1 MRPTRDS
8 DRLWLRVLGQP
19 GVATLL
25 LCTAAVLVMVGSGWA
40 VVRVLGGARTVIPTL
55 GPEPIIRVRIAA
67 RRQQIELTSPGGL
80 LAATGSAIPLILPA
94 PVVIEPDGDGFVL
107 TDAQGTAHARGRID
121 RRDGRGIAR
130 DRGSRVDRPGRRTLP
145 RRDPTRA
152 R

>member
-40 VVRVLGGARTVIPTL
+40 VVRVLGGARPVIPTL

-67 RRQQIELTSPGGL
+67 RRQQIELTSPGPL
-80 LAATGSAIPLILPA
+80 LFTPGATIPRVLPA
-94 PVVIEPDGDGFVL
+94 PVVIEPDGDGFVHASNVELYAEDDGDSDRSVLQAGAISVTPLSLKGL
-107 TDAQGTAHARGRID
+107 TVANIREI
-121 RRDGRGIAR
+121 
-130 DRGSRVDRPGRRTLP
+130 SL
-145 RRDPTRA
+145 
-152 R
+152 